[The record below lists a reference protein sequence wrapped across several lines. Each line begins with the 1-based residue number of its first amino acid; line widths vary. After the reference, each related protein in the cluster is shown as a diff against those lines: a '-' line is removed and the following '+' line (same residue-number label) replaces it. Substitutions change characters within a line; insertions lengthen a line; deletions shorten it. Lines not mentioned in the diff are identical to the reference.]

1 MTHQPIHCPATT
13 RMWPHWTLLRDAKTD
28 AAPAYVNVR
37 QFHKSHL
44 GRGNVTKKV
53 WSLNEWRHHIC
64 IICPR
69 FCILGN
75 HEWSSVS
82 DSSDDFHLPDHVILA
97 PTVTGAVVALS
108 GADNSDIADCNVCS
122 SAADDPS
129 DSQSVFTI
137 TEKASSG
144 WKRLHLLAL
153 LHLRHWNWVPDAIIK
168 RDKVGAFSV
177 IVQLCQLIVCST
189 SLVADL

>member
-82 DSSDDFHLPDHVILA
+82 DSSDDFHLPDHVICYPRPHRDRGSSSVIWCWQFWHSWLY
-97 PTVTGAVVALS
+97 VTSVVVLQTILRIH
-108 GADNSDIADCNVCS
+108 NRF
-122 SAADDPS
+122 
-129 DSQSVFTI
+129 SQSRR
-137 TEKASSG
+137 
-144 WKRLHLLAL
+144 RLLLVESAY
-153 LHLRHWNWVPDAIIK
+153 
-168 RDKVGAFSV
+168 
-177 IVQLCQLIVCST
+177 T
-189 SLVADL
+189 Y

>member
-129 DSQSVFTI
+129 VSQSVFTI
-137 TEKASSG
+137 MEKAPTRAFF
-144 WKRLHLLAL
+144 WLKAPMPTLELLQ
-153 LHLRHWNWVPDAIIK
+153 LRHY
-168 RDKVGAFSV
+168 
-177 IVQLCQLIVCST
+177 
-189 SLVADL
+189 